1 MDIGA
6 IFTQPGYGSVIV
18 LSVYTLAMLI
28 FVGLTRWIIGG
39 GKTGSKK

>member
-18 LSVYTLAMLI
+18 LSVYSLALLI
-28 FVGLTRWIIGG
+28 FVGLIRWIIGG
-39 GKTGSKK
+39 GKTETGK